1 MSAKET
7 SPDAGQAQA
16 VFLFE
21 VLRLEAPAISRATRV
36 PLEDVEQQM
45 MLMCLEVA
53 QTVSDYDPRRGG
65 PRVWLIKRA
74 WLWARRWSR
83 ASARGEEADP
93 DLELAA
99 GRACAGT
106 DELMI
111 DEETRRAEEQFL
123 ARVRQSRSG
132 VADPRTGFEILA
144 VKHWSEREAV
154 KWCGG
159 SRKMARHA
167 KRRAAALAAVAEPV
181 RTVIPVQQPRA
192 ADISAANAW
201 HDVWQ
206 ARHSAVRHFGCSNRN
221 RRFRSLPRRSVIGA
235 RNTMTGRT
243 RWAFGSGSRTTCMCF
258 RSSSAWHCG
267 RRPAVSDDGLLTGCV
282 TSSGGAPQ
290 CVSTLNRDSRS
301 TTAPPRDWRASRW
314 R

>member
-1 MSAKET
+1 
-7 SPDAGQAQA
+7 

-21 VLRLEAPAISRATRV
+21 ALRLEAPAISRATRV

-65 PRVWLIKRA
+65 PRLWLIKRA

-83 ASARGEEADP
+83 ASARGEDSDP

-106 DELMI
+106 DELLI
-111 DEETRRAEEQFL
+111 DEETRGAEEQFL
-123 ARVRQSRSG
+123 ARGRQSRRG

-167 KRRAAALAAVAEPV
+167 KRRAAALAAVADSARGAV
-181 RTVIPVQQPRA
+181 HGRQSRA
-192 ADISAANAW
+192 ADTSAANA
-201 HDVWQ
+201 
-206 ARHSAVRHFGCSNRN
+206 
-221 RRFRSLPRRSVIGA
+221 
-235 RNTMTGRT
+235 
-243 RWAFGSGSRTTCMCF
+243 
-258 RSSSAWHCG
+258 
-267 RRPAVSDDGLLTGCV
+267 
-282 TSSGGAPQ
+282 
-290 CVSTLNRDSRS
+290 
-301 TTAPPRDWRASRW
+301 
-314 R
+314 